1 MPRNEVQEL
10 FNVFEIFK
18 DIFKLKDNSLVGLR
32 RLNEIRI
39 EPEVVKPKIK
49 KEIKISDL
57 MKKTAV
63 E

>member
-1 MPRNEVQEL
+1 L
-10 FNVFEIFK
+10 FGIFK
-18 DIFKLKDNSLVGLR
+18 DIFKSTDNSIVGLR
-32 RLNEIRI
+32 HLNQVRV
-39 EPEVVKPKIK
+39 EPEVVKPKAK